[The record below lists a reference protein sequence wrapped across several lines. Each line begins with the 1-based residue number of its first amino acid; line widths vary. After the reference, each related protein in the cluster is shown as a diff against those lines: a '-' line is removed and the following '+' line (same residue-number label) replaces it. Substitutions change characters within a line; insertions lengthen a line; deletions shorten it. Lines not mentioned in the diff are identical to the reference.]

1 MHCPFRKDVNVP
13 CYSNVQSNHPPHI
26 IRNLLEMISKRV
38 SMLSSYE
45 QVFEQEA
52 ANYNEGLKAAG
63 YQQMIR
69 YIPQDPQQGGRSR
82 RNRRRNVIWFNP
94 PFHEDVSTPIGEN
107 FIKLIK
113 KHFKKGTEMGRL
125 FNSSNVK
132 MSYGCTSNMSS
143 IIAAHNAR
151 LLNKDFQEENPRE
164 KEPVCKCGGACK
176 LNGRSVDSD
185 LVYSR
190 VGHREGFMIYMK
202 IL

>member
-1 MHCPFRKDVNVP
+1 
-13 CYSNVQSNHPPHI
+13 
-26 IRNLLEMISKRV
+26 
-38 SMLSSYE
+38 MLSSNRE
-45 QVFEQEA
+45 VFEQEA
-52 ANYNEGLKAAG
+52 AIYNEGLKAAG

-132 MSYGCTSNMSS
+132 MSYGCTSNMGS
-143 IIAAHNAR
+143 IIAAHNSR
-151 LLNKDFQEENPRE
+151 LLNEDFQKENPP
-164 KEPVCKCGGACK
+164 KKV
-176 LNGRSVDSD
+176 SISD
-185 LVYSR
+185 C
-190 VGHREGFMIYMK
+190 
-202 IL
+202 